1 MAIGER
7 VAVWRAPGVEPAP
20 RLRVLLPGRGG
31 SVREQAMAAVFVP
44 SVQQTGRRSAGRPVG
59 RLSQSQSKSQ
69 SGPGPSRAASGSLG
83 TRSRGTR
90 SRAPISGRRT
100 VVLPGDPTDVD
111 AAFARWRGH
120 PGAART
126 ETDRAVRLG
135 LLDGITQVGAA
146 MIELGCWRTR
156 ISTLP
161 PGPDL
166 VAALSERP
174 DELAPAP
181 VTDPDQAVATARSA
195 RDAGVTDRV
204 VTGWANAVLE
214 TITARARVLAW
225 LEAEQYTDL
234 AMLSRNYPGLAE
246 MLPTEIG
253 FALRTSDRTAGN
265 AISTA
270 RTMTMRLPQTLE
282 ALRAGLIDSGHAMG
296 LASATATTTAEVAAA
311 VEADLLPAVTVKGST
326 ITAEQLRRRAV
337 RRVIALDPDGAADR
351 HRKARKDRTM
361 TRWAENDGMAG
372 LKVLAPAE
380 QIAAIWEAATGLA
393 DAAKTPGDPRTLG
406 ARRVDG
412 LARVCLDLLAGTPPT
427 PRCAQ
432 PAPAPPACGAPANGT
447 DIAQAPPG
455 PAEPTPAA
463 TPPGTE
469 SSPPNTAAKDTA
481 NTNADVAHDTA
492 DAATTTETTA
502 GSTRD
507 AATGDAEADEDVA
520 ERAPAGQRRVLP
532 ARHGRRPHIQV
543 LVPYQVL
550 LGSNDPC
557 ELAGH
562 GAITADQARTIAA
575 DAVLQRILYD
585 PTSGTVLDYGRTR
598 YEPPVTLK
606 QFIIA
611 RDRTCRTPGCLQP
624 ADRCQIDHIEPFRPG
639 KPTGGRTNHTTLD
652 GKCHHHHRAKDGGGF
667 LNTRDPDGTTHWTTP
682 LGRTYTLPPPQIID
696 PLEHQHTDNT
706 SDTTDLDDQFPPE
719 LRKTTN
725 FFLQGK
731 TNPPGP
737 TADTTNP
744 ATGKNPAA
752 ATNPAAD
759 DHRPDNATAASDS
772 SKAAPSDD
780 DPPF

>member
-1 MAIGER
+1 M
-7 VAVWRAPGVEPAP
+7 
-20 RLRVLLPGRGG
+20 
-31 SVREQAMAAVFVP
+31 
-44 SVQQTGRRSAGRPVG
+44 
-59 RLSQSQSKSQ
+59 
-69 SGPGPSRAASGSLG
+69 
-83 TRSRGTR
+83 
-90 SRAPISGRRT
+90 
-100 VVLPGDPTDVD
+100 VLPGDPTEVE
-111 AAFARWRGH
+111 AAFTRWRGH

-146 MIELGCWRTR
+146 IIELGCWRTR

-161 PGPDL
+161 PGPEL
-166 VAALSERP
+166 VSALTKRP
-174 DELAPAP
+174 DALAPAP
-181 VTDPDQAVATARSA
+181 VTDPHRALATARA
-195 RDAGVTDRV
+195 AHDGGLGDRV

-214 TITARARVLAW
+214 TITARARVLSW
-225 LEAEQYTDL
+225 LQAEQYTDL

-246 MLPTEIG
+246 MLPTEVAL
-253 FALRTSDRTAGN
+253 ALRTSDGIAGN
-265 AISTA
+265 AISAA

-296 LASATATTTAEVAAA
+296 LASATATTTPEVAAA
-311 VEADLLPAVTVKGST
+311 VEADLLPSVTSKGST

-337 RRVIALDPDGAADR
+337 RRVIAHDPDGAADR
-351 HRKARKDRTM
+351 HRTARKDRTM
-361 TRWAENDGMAG
+361 TRWAEEDGMAG

-393 DAAKTPGDPRTLG
+393 DAAKTPFDPRTLG
-406 ARRVDG
+406 ARRVDS
-412 LARVCLDLLAGTPPT
+412 LAGVCLDLLAGMTPTPGRAQATPAGEPVPASPSGPPPAQPPPT
-427 PRCAQ
+427 A
-432 PAPAPPACGAPANGT
+432 GAPASG
-447 DIAQAPPG
+447 A
-455 PAEPTPAA
+455 
-463 TPPGTE
+463 
-469 SSPPNTAAKDTA
+469 DTA
-481 NTNADVAHDTA
+481 DADADAAHDTA
-492 DAATTTETTA
+492 DAATGTETAA
-502 GSTRD
+502 GSTGD
-507 AATGDAEADEDVA
+507 AAAED
-520 ERAPAGQRRVLP
+520 PAGPRRRDLP
-532 ARHGRRPHIQV
+532 ARHGRKPHIQV

-585 PTSGTVLDYGRTR
+585 PASGTVLDYGRTR
-598 YEPPVTLK
+598 YEPPETLK

-682 LGRTYTLPPPQIID
+682 LGRTYTLPPPQIIE
-696 PLEHQHTDNT
+696 PLENT
-706 SDTTDLDDQFPPE
+706 ENTTDLDDQFPPE

-725 FFLQGK
+725 FFLQAK

-744 ATGKNPAA
+744 ATGTGTGKNPAA

-759 DHRPDNATAASDS
+759 DQRPDNATAASDS
-772 SKAAPSDD
+772 SKAPPSEEE
-780 DPPF
+780 PPF

>member
-1 MAIGER
+1 MFEPRVAIGER
-7 VAVWRAPGVEPAP
+7 VAVWCAPGVEPAP
-20 RLRVLLPGRGG
+20 RLRVLLPGEGG
-31 SVREQAMAAVFVP
+31 SVREQAMTAVFVL
-44 SVQQTGRRSAGRPVG
+44 SMQQTGRKATRTTRNPGRRRDGRYTAGR
-59 RLSQSQSKSQ
+59 R
-69 SGPGPSRAASGSLG
+69 
-83 TRSRGTR
+83 
-90 SRAPISGRRT
+90 
-100 VVLPGDPTDVD
+100 VVLPGDPTEVK

-146 MIELGCWRTR
+146 IIELGCWRTR

-166 VAALSERP
+166 VAALTERP
-174 DELAPAP
+174 DALAPAP
-181 VTDPDQAVATARSA
+181 VTDPDQALCTARSA

-214 TITARARVLAW
+214 SITARARVLSW
-225 LEAEQYTDL
+225 LQAEQYTDL

-246 MLPTEIG
+246 MLPTEVAL
-253 FALRTSDRTAGN
+253 ALRTSDGTAGN

-311 VEADLLPAVTVKGST
+311 VEADLLPLVTSKGST

-337 RRVIALDPDGAADR
+337 RRVIARDPDGAADR

-361 TRWAENDGMAG
+361 TRWAEDDGMAG

-393 DAAKTPGDPRTLG
+393 DATKTPFDPRTLG

-412 LARVCLDLLAGTPPT
+412 LAGVCLDLLAGMTPT
-427 PRCAQ
+427 PGRTQ
-432 PAPAPPACGAPANGT
+432 PALAAEPVPAPPGSA
-447 DIAQAPPG
+447 G
-455 PAEPTPAA
+455 PYPDAEAEA
-463 TPPGTE
+463 DADADAE
-469 SSPPNTAAKDTA
+469 ADTA
-481 NTNADVAHDTA
+481 QDTA
-492 DAATTTETTA
+492 DAVTSTETAVRPTA
-502 GSTRD
+502 AAAGEYPAAPRRRD
-507 AATGDAEADEDVA
+507 
-520 ERAPAGQRRVLP
+520 LP
-532 ARHGRRPHIQV
+532 ARHGRKPHIQV

-575 DAVLQRILYD
+575 DSTLQRILYD

-598 YEPPVTLK
+598 YEPPETLK

-639 KPTGGRTNHTTLD
+639 EPTGGHTNHTTLD

-667 LNTRDPDGTTHWTTP
+667 LNSRDPDGTTHWTTP
-682 LGRTYTLPPPQIID
+682 LGRTYTLPPPQIIE
-696 PLEHQHTDNT
+696 PIENTDNT
-706 SDTTDLDDQFPPE
+706 ADLDDQFPPE

-725 FFLQGK
+725 FFLPAK

-737 TADTTNP
+737 TADTTCTNP
-744 ATGKNPAA
+744 AT
-752 ATNPAAD
+752 ATNPAPD
-759 DHRPDNATAASDS
+759 DQQPNNAPDAPDS
-772 SKAAPSDD
+772 SKAPPSEEE
-780 DPPF
+780 PPF